1 MNSRAT
7 TSDTSGPGSQLD
19 GVTRRTFL
27 AATAVAGA
35 AGSLALGSPGS
46 ATVVEAAAARP
57 GEGTVQSA
65 EWFAKPGAAVRPKF
79 RYWWPDGLVDPAE
92 IAREIDQVAD
102 AGFGGVEISANHH
115 SINDATILQPK
126 EYGWGTGP
134 WNAGV
139 ESALEQAAR
148 RGISVDITVGPSWP
162 AAVPSITPD
171 SEAAMKE
178 LAYGAVSVAAG
189 TTYSG
194 PVPPAVLAPA
204 AGVTAQKLFLVQAAK
219 VDAANTTAKATGLD
233 PATVVDLTHTVT
245 GGTSID
251 WTAPTD
257 GQYVLVSYWVRGS
270 GQQPEAGPH
279 TDPPA
284 YVVDHFSAAGTRAV
298 TDFWEE
304 RLLPSRIRS
313 LLKQVGGALFE
324 DSIEI
329 ETKALMWTA
338 ELPAAFQRRTGR
350 SLAPYLPVIVQNNSK
365 PVFVYDPATTNAAL
379 LDFWRTVSDLFNQ
392 NHFTLL
398 KEWAHSIGL
407 LLRGQPYGLQTD
419 SIESAA
425 ILDIPEGESL
435 GFKNLDD
442 FRCLVG
448 GRDMA
453 GRKILSCEAGAF
465 AGGAYNTTWN
475 KFLHTMGG
483 AYAAG
488 VNQSVIHGFSYA
500 TAPQAAW
507 PGFAAFTPYGGTVG
521 YGESWGPRQPT
532 WRHITDISGYLSRIH
547 HVLQSGEPKADVA
560 IFRQTGYSATG
571 IGASWFTA
579 TGITLGWTHQFIS
592 STLLDLPNATVR
604 NGRLA
609 PDGVAY
615 KAMFIEGDHF
625 NGSLCTLRPADA
637 ERLLALTRA
646 GLPMVF
652 LGAWSAATVPGL
664 PVPGQQAKLTRVMTE
679 LLSQR
684 RVRVVSAITD
694 VPAAL
699 ADLGLVSDA
708 EYSMPSTL
716 LNAHRVADGVDYY
729 YLCNG
734 QHAATVKPPVA
745 AVDHE
750 VSFRATTAG
759 SVPYRLD
766 LWSGK
771 AERIAEYTQDGD
783 VITLRV
789 TLRPS
794 QAYVVALGRP
804 GLFGDDLRRDQPF
817 ATSSDADSVL
827 FVDGELVVRSAR
839 TGTFTT
845 QLSRG
850 PAARAVIGAV
860 PAPIP
865 LSSWQLDVEDW
876 QPGATETRTEV
887 VHHALTLDALTPWSG
902 IPELQDV
909 SGIGTYTTTLDLADP
924 WTGGFGATL
933 QLGAATDTCRVT
945 VNGTR
950 LDPVDQIGLVLDVG
964 PYLRRGRNTIQVEVA
979 TPLENRLR
987 VSDPAVYAVAGR
999 GAYGL
1004 LGPVRI
1010 VPYGQA
1016 QLE

>member
-1 MNSRAT
+1 MNSRAKA
-7 TSDTSGPGSQLD
+7 SDSSGPDQRPD

-27 AATAVAGA
+27 AAAAVAGA
-35 AGSLALGSPGS
+35 AGPLALGIPESASAAQASVARSGAGASPS
-46 ATVVEAAAARP
+46 E
-57 GEGTVQSA
+57 
-65 EWFAKPGAAVRPKF
+65 EWFAKPGAPVRPKF
-79 RYWWPDGLVDPAE
+79 RYWWPDGLVAPAE
-92 IAREIDQVAD
+92 IAREIDQIAD

-115 SINDATILQPK
+115 SITDVDVLQPK
-126 EYGWGTGP
+126 TYGWGTAP

-171 SEAAMKE
+171 SAAAMKE
-178 LAYGAVSVAAG
+178 LAHGTVSVAAG
-189 TTYSG
+189 ASYSG
-194 PVPPAVLAPA
+194 PVPPALLAPA
-204 AGVTAQKLFLVQAAK
+204 SGVTAQKLFLVQAAK
-219 VDAANTTAKATGLD
+219 VDAANTTTKAIGLD
-233 PATVVDLTHTVT
+233 PASVVDLTHTVT
-245 GGTSID
+245 GGTSIA

-257 GQYVLVSYWVRGS
+257 GQYVLISYWIRGS

-298 TDFWEE
+298 TDFWEKE
-304 RLLPSRIRS
+304 LLPSRIRS

-338 ELPAAFQRRTGR
+338 ELPSAFQKRTGR
-350 SLAPYLPVIVQNNSK
+350 SLLPYLPVIMQKNSK
-365 PVFVYDPATTNAAL
+365 PVFVFDPATTNQAL
-379 LDFWRTVSDLFNQ
+379 LDFWQTVSDLFNK

-398 KEWAHSIGL
+398 KEWAHSVGL

-453 GRKILSCEAGAF
+453 GRKILSCEAGAY

-500 TAPQAAW
+500 TAPDAAW

-532 WRHITDISGYLSRIH
+532 WRHITDISGYLSRVH
-547 HVLQSGEPKADVA
+547 QVLQSGGPRADVA

-579 TGITLGWTHQFIS
+579 TGITLGWTHQFLS
-592 STLLDLPNATVR
+592 TTLLNLPNATVR

-615 KAMFIEGDHF
+615 KVMFIEGDHF
-625 NGSLCTLRPADA
+625 NGSLCTLRLADA

-646 GLPMVF
+646 GLPLVF
-652 LGAWSAATVPGL
+652 LGNWNAATVPGL
-664 PVPGQQAKLTRVMTE
+664 PVPGQQAGLAQVMAE

-684 RVRVVSAITD
+684 RVRVVALPTD
-694 VPAAL
+694 VPGAL
-699 ADLGLVSDA
+699 ADLGLGPDA
-708 EYSMPSTL
+708 VYAAPSTL

-745 AVDHE
+745 AIDHE
-750 VSFRATTAG
+750 VSFRATSTG

-766 LWSGK
+766 LWSGR

-789 TLRPS
+789 ALQPS

-817 ATSSDADSVL
+817 ATSSDADSVR
-827 FVDGELVVRSAR
+827 FVDGELVARSTQA
-839 TGTFTT
+839 GTYTT
-845 QLSRG
+845 ELSRG
-850 PAARAVIGAV
+850 PALHTVIDTV

-865 LSSWQLDVEDW
+865 LSTWQLEVDDW
-876 QPGATETRTEV
+876 QPGATGTQTEV
-887 VHHALTLDALTPWSG
+887 VHHSLTLDALTPWSG

-909 SGIGTYTTTLDLADP
+909 SGIGTYTATVELADS
-924 WTGGFGATL
+924 WSGGFGATL
-933 QLGAATDTCRVT
+933 HLGAVTDTCRVT
-945 VNGTR
+945 VNGTM

-987 VSDPAVYAVAGR
+987 VSDPAAYAVAGR

-1004 LGPVRI
+1004 LGPVQL

-1016 QLE
+1016 RAE

>member
-1 MNSRAT
+1 MNSRAK
-7 TSDTSGPGSQLD
+7 TSDSSAAGSGPG

-35 AGSLALGSPGS
+35 AGSLALGLPAEAS
-46 ATVVEAAAARP
+46 AAQARP
-57 GEGTVQSA
+57 GAGAAPSA
-65 EWFAKPGAAVRPKF
+65 EWFARPGSAVRPKF

-92 IAREIDQVAD
+92 IAREIDQIAD

-115 SINDATILQPK
+115 SITDTAVLRPK
-126 EYGWGTGP
+126 EYGWGTAP

-139 ESALEQAAR
+139 EAALEQAAR

-171 SEAAMKE
+171 SAAAMKE
-178 LAYGAVSVAAG
+178 LAYGTVSVAAG
-189 TTYSG
+189 ARYSG
-194 PVPPAVLAPA
+194 PVPPAAQAPA
-204 AGVTAQKLFLVQAAK
+204 PGVTVQQLFLVQAAK
-219 VDAANTTAKATGLD
+219 VDAANTTTKATGLD
-233 PATVVDLTHTVT
+233 PASVVDLTRTVT
-245 GGTSID
+245 DGSTID

-257 GQYVLVSYWVRGS
+257 GQYVLISFWVRGS

-298 TDFWEE
+298 TDFWEQE
-304 RLLPSRIRS
+304 LLTPRIRS
-313 LLKQVGGALFE
+313 LLKQAGGALFE

-338 ELPAAFQRRTGR
+338 ELPAAFQQRTGR
-350 SLAPYLPVIVQNNSK
+350 SLLPYLPVIMQNNSK
-365 PVFVYDPATTNAAL
+365 PVFVYDPTTTNEAL
-379 LDFWRTVSDLFNQ
+379 LDFWQTVSDLFNK
-392 NHFTLL
+392 NHFTPL

-442 FRCLVG
+442 FRCLAG

-453 GRKILSCEAGAF
+453 GRKILSCEAGAY

-500 TAPQAAW
+500 TAPDAAW

-532 WRHITDISGYLSRIH
+532 WRHITDISGYLSRVH
-547 HVLQSGEPKADVA
+547 QVLQSGEPKADVA

-579 TGITLGWTHQFIS
+579 NGITLGWTHQFLS
-592 STLLDLPNATVR
+592 TTLLDLPNATVR
-604 NGRLA
+604 KGRLA

-615 KAMFIEGDHF
+615 KVMFIEGDHF

-637 ERLLALTRA
+637 QRLLALTRA
-646 GLPMVF
+646 GLPLVF
-652 LGAWSAATVPGL
+652 LGAWNAATVPGL
-664 PVPGQQAKLTRVMTE
+664 PVTGQQAELAEVMAQ

-684 RVRVVSAITD
+684 RVRVVSAATD
-694 VPAAL
+694 VPGAL
-699 ADLGLVSDA
+699 AELGLGPDA
-708 EYSMPSTL
+708 VYATSSTL

-745 AVDHE
+745 AIDHE
-750 VSFRATTAG
+750 VSFRATTVG

-771 AERIAEYTQDGD
+771 AERIAQYTRDEE

-789 TLRPS
+789 ALQPS

-804 GLFGDDLRRDQPF
+804 GLFGDGLHHNQPF
-817 ATSSDADSVL
+817 ATGTDADSVL
-827 FVDGELVVRSAR
+827 YLDGELAVRSVKA
-839 TGTFTT
+839 GSYTT
-845 QLSRG
+845 ELSRG
-850 PAARAVIGAV
+850 PAACTVIGAV

-865 LSSWQLDVEDW
+865 LTTWQLEVDDW
-876 QPGATETRTEV
+876 QPGATETRTDV
-887 VHHALTLDALTPWSG
+887 VHHSLTLDALTPWSA

-909 SGIGTYTTTLDLADP
+909 SGIGTYTAAVDLADS

-933 QLGAATDTCRVT
+933 HLGAVTDTCQVT

-950 LDPVDQIGLVLDVG
+950 LDPVDQIGLVTDVG
-964 PYLRRGRNTIQVEVA
+964 PYLRRGRNTIEVQVA

-987 VSDPAVYAVAGR
+987 VSDPAVYAAAGR

-1004 LGPVRI
+1004 LGPVQL

-1016 QLE
+1016 RAK

>member
-7 TSDTSGPGSQLD
+7 TSDSHGPDSRQA
-19 GVTRRTFL
+19 GVTRRSFL
-27 AATAVAGA
+27 AAAAVAGA
-35 AGSLALGSPGS
+35 AGSLVLGDPGS
-46 ATVVEAAAARP
+46 ASAQAPAVSSRAAASRS
-57 GEGTVQSA
+57 G
-65 EWFAKPGAAVRPKF
+65 EWFARPGAAVRPKF

-92 IAREIDQVAD
+92 IAREIDQIAD

-115 SINDATILQPK
+115 SITDVTVLQPK
-126 EYGWGTGP
+126 TYGWGTAP

-171 SEAAMKE
+171 SPAAMKE
-178 LAYGAVSVAAG
+178 LAYGSVSVAAG
-189 TTYSG
+189 ARYSG
-194 PVPPAVLAPA
+194 PVPPAVQAAAP
-204 AGVTAQKLFLVQAAK
+204 GVTVQNLLLVQAAR
-219 VDAANTTAKATGLD
+219 VYAANTTRKATGLD
-233 PATVVDLTHTVT
+233 PASVVDLTSTVT
-245 GGTSID
+245 GGTTID

-257 GQYVLVSYWVRGS
+257 GPYVLISYWVRGS

-298 TDFWEE
+298 TDFWEKE
-304 RLLPSRIRS
+304 LLTPRIRK
-313 LLKQVGGALFE
+313 LLKQAGGALFE

-350 SLAPYLPVIVQNNSK
+350 SLLPYLPVIMQNNGK
-365 PVFVYDPATTNAAL
+365 PVFVYDTTTTNEAL
-379 LDFWRTVSDLFNQ
+379 LDFWQTVSDLFNR
-392 NHFTLL
+392 NHFTPL

-442 FRCLVG
+442 FRCLAG

-500 TAPQAAW
+500 TAPGAAW

-532 WRHITDISGYLSRIH
+532 WRHITDISGYLSRVH
-547 HVLQSGEPKADVA
+547 QVLQAGEPRADVA
-560 IFRQTGYSATG
+560 VFRQTGYSATG
-571 IGASWFTA
+571 IGASWFTP
-579 TGITLGWTHQFIS
+579 TGITLGWTHQLLS
-592 STLLDLPNATVR
+592 STLLDLPDATVR
-604 NGRLA
+604 KGRLA
-609 PDGVAY
+609 PDGIAY
-615 KAMFIEGDHF
+615 KVMFIEGDHF
-625 NGSLCTLRPADA
+625 NGSLCTLRVADA
-637 ERLLALTRA
+637 RRLLALTRA
-646 GLPMVF
+646 GLPLVF
-652 LGAWSAATVPGL
+652 LGAWNAAAPPGL
-664 PVPGQQAKLTRVMTE
+664 PVTGRQAELANVMAQ

-684 RVRVVSAITD
+684 RVRVVAAAAD
-694 VPAAL
+694 VPGAL
-699 ADLGLVSDA
+699 ADLGLGPDA
-708 EYSMPSTL
+708 GYSTPSTL

-745 AVDHE
+745 AIDHE
-750 VSFRATTAG
+750 VSFRASAADA
-759 SVPYRLD
+759 VPYRLD

-771 AERIAEYTQDGD
+771 AERIAQYTRDGD

-789 TLRPS
+789 TLQPS
-794 QAYVVALGRP
+794 QAHVVALGRP
-804 GLFGDDLRRDQPF
+804 GLFGDDLRGNQPF
-817 ATSSDADSVL
+817 ATATDADSVL
-827 FVDGELVVRSAR
+827 FVDSGLAVRSAKA
-839 TGTFTT
+839 GSYTT
-845 QLSRG
+845 ELSRG
-850 PAARAVIGAV
+850 PAAVAVIGAV
-860 PAPIP
+860 PDPIP
-865 LSSWQLDVEDW
+865 LTAWQLEVDDW
-876 QPGATETRTEV
+876 QPDATGTGTAV
-887 VHHALTLDALTPWSG
+887 VHHSLALDALAPWSAV
-902 IPELQDV
+902 PELQDV
-909 SGIGTYTTTLDLADP
+909 SGIGTYTATLDLP
-924 WTGGFGATL
+924 ESWTGGFGATL
-933 QLGAATDTCRVT
+933 HLGAATDTCRVT

-950 LDPVDQIGLVLDVG
+950 LDPVDQIGLVADVG
-964 PYLRRGRNTIQVEVA
+964 PYLRRGRNTVQVEVA

-1004 LGPVRI
+1004 LGPVQL

-1016 QLE
+1016 RAE